1 MLPTLEILAPAGDA
15 ASLLAALNA
24 GADAVYF
31 GVDSGFNARARA
43 QNFQVNNLGETLRII
58 HDRGCRG
65 YLTLNTLVFDHE
77 LPQVER
83 LVTSAAKAGVDAVI
97 IQDIGV
103 ARLVRSL
110 VPSLPMH
117 ASTQMTCTDPASVE
131 FAQALGARRVT
142 LARELSLSEIALI
155 REKTKIQLEVF
166 VHGALCISYSG
177 QCLTSEAI
185 GGRSANRGAC
195 AQACRL
201 PYELVVDGSVMPTA
215 AGYLLSPLDLDA
227 SRLIPQLLALGVSS
241 IKIEGRLK
249 GPEYVAATTQ
259 LYRKA
264 VAAAMGDGPEPNV
277 AEHELSAQMFSR
289 GSSPGFLGGSNHQQL
304 VDATHCDHIG
314 VELGTVLG
322 VINSLGRQWLR
333 LRTNQRIARG
343 DGIVVQHPRWMAE
356 ELGGRVWLLRE
367 HGRDVDSSDYSTD
380 LWAWLGPDRTLEV
393 GLDGLRVFRTSS
405 VDMNR
410 RAAQVMETA
419 AKPVLIDAHL
429 SGRAGEF
436 PVLSFTTDDGRIAR
450 VSLDCQLQLA
460 HHAVTDET
468 AIRAKLSRLGETPY
482 RLNALS
488 LDIPESSLLPISSL
502 NRARRALVEQLGRAA
517 VRSYSCNQDY
527 SLESLLTWPE
537 KPPAPAGLYVTCRS
551 LPQAESAL
559 AAGADGIYL
568 DFLALTGLGSAVRSL
583 RQAGAPF
590 IGVALPRVRKP
601 GEQKIDEY
609 VHRLAPDALLLRSL
623 GQLVSFTKDERENPL
638 TNSNER
644 PLLIADFSLNVAN
657 TLSAIDILARSIDVF
672 TPCYDLDAAQLHAL
686 LDSPLGPFAEVAIHH
701 PMPLFHMEHCVI
713 AAHLS
718 KGSDYRDCGR
728 PCDAHQISLRDRKG
742 NEWPIEADIG
752 CRNTVLH
759 GTPQSAAH
767 HWARLRS
774 VNVRRLRIELLRES
788 AETTRTIVE
797 CYRALMAEDCSAR
810 DLRARLATA
819 GVRTLEGSLRVLG

>member
-1 MLPTLEILAPAGDA
+1 MLSTLEILAPAGDF
-15 ASLLAALNA
+15 ASLLAAINA

-31 GVDSGFNARARA
+31 GVDGGFNARARA
-43 QNFQVNNLGETLRII
+43 QNFQVNSLGETLQII

-77 LPQVER
+77 LPQIEH
-83 LVTSAAKAGVDAVI
+83 LVTSAAKAGVDALI
-97 IQDIGV
+97 IQDIGI
-103 ARLVRSL
+103 ARLVQSL

-117 ASTQMTCTDPASVE
+117 ASTQMTCTDLQSVQ
-131 FAQALGARRVT
+131 FAQGLGARRVT
-142 LARELSLSEIALI
+142 LARELSLREIAQI
-155 REKTKIQLEVF
+155 REKTDMQLEVF

-201 PYELVVDGSVMPTA
+201 PYELVVDGSVMPTD

-227 SRLIPQLLALGVSS
+227 STLVPQLLALGVTS

-264 VAAAMGDGPEPNV
+264 VAAAMGNGPGPNV
-277 AEHELSAQMFSR
+277 ADRELAAQMFSR
-289 GSSPGFLGGSNHQQL
+289 GASPGFLRGSNHQQL

-322 VINSLGRQWLR
+322 IINSSGRQWLR

-343 DGIVVQHPRWMAE
+343 DGIVVQHLRGEVE

-367 HGRDVDSSDYSTD
+367 QGHDVESSDRSND
-380 LWAWLGPDRTLEV
+380 LWAWLGPDRPLEC
-393 GLDGLRVFRTSS
+393 GFDGLRVFRTSS

-410 RAAQVMETA
+410 RAAQIMETA
-419 AKPVLIDAHL
+419 TKPVLLDAHL
-429 SGRAGEF
+429 CGRAGEF
-436 PVLSFTTDDGRIAR
+436 PVLSFTTDDGRLAR
-450 VSLDCQLQLA
+450 VSLDCQLQPA
-460 HHAVTDET
+460 HHAVTDEK

-517 VRSYSCNQDY
+517 TRSHPCNQDY

-537 KPPAPAGLYVTCRS
+537 KPPPPAGLYVTCRS

-559 AAGADGIYL
+559 SAGAEGIYL
-568 DFLALTGLGSAVRSL
+568 DFLALTGLGNAVRSL
-583 RQAGAPF
+583 RQLGAPF

-623 GQLVSFTKDERENPL
+623 GQLVNFTEHRQRTPFSENGV
-638 TNSNER
+638 R

-657 TLSAIDILARSIDVF
+657 TLSALDILSRSIDAF

-718 KGSDYRDCGR
+718 KGRDYRDCGR
-728 PCDAHQISLRDRKG
+728 PCDTHQISLRDRKG
-742 NEWPIEADIG
+742 NDWPIEADIG

-759 GTPQSAAH
+759 GTSQSAAH
-767 HWARLRS
+767 HWARLHS

-788 AETTRTIVE
+788 AETTRAIVE
-797 CYRALMAEDCSAR
+797 CYRSLMAEDCSAR
-810 DLRARLATA
+810 DVRTRLATA

>member
-1 MLPTLEILAPAGDA
+1 MVPTLELLAPAGDT
-15 ASLLAALNA
+15 ASLLAAINA

-31 GVDSGFNARARA
+31 GVDCGFNARARA
-43 QNFQVNNLGETLRII
+43 RNFQVSNLGETLQII
-58 HDRGCRG
+58 HDHGRRG

-77 LPQVER
+77 LPQIER
-83 LVTSAAKAGVDAVI
+83 LVTSAAEAGVDALI
-97 IQDIGV
+97 IQDIGI
-103 ARLVRSL
+103 ARLVQSL

-117 ASTQMTCTDPASVE
+117 ASTQMTCTDPESVQ
-131 FAQALGARRVT
+131 FAQGLGAQRVT
-142 LARELSLSEIALI
+142 LARELSLTDIALI
-155 REKTKIQLEVF
+155 REKTDLQLEVF

-201 PYELVVDGSVMPTA
+201 PYELVVDGSVIPTDA
-215 AGYLLSPLDLDA
+215 RYLLSPLDLDA
-227 SRLIPQLLALGVSS
+227 SRLVPQLLALGVSA

-249 GPEYVAATTQ
+249 GPEYVAAATQ

-264 VAAAMGDGPEPNV
+264 IAAAMGNGPEPDV
-277 AEHELSAQMFSR
+277 ADQELAAQMFSR
-289 GSSPGFLGGSNHQQL
+289 GASPGFLNGSNHQQL

-322 VINSLGRQWLR
+322 VINSSGRQWLR
-333 LRTNQRIARG
+333 LNTNHRIARG
-343 DGIVVQHPRWMAE
+343 DGIVVQRLQGAAE

-367 HGRDVDSSDYSTD
+367 QGRDVESSDRSTD
-380 LWAWLGPDRTLEV
+380 LWAWLGPDRTLER

-405 VDMNR
+405 VDMSR
-410 RAAQVMETA
+410 RVARVMETA
-419 AKPVLIDAHL
+419 AKPVLVDAHL
-429 SGRAGEF
+429 SGYTGEF
-436 PVLSFTTDDGRIAR
+436 PVLSFTTNDGRFAR
-450 VSLDCQLQLA
+450 VTLDCQLQLA
-460 HHAVTDET
+460 HHAVTDKT
-468 AIRAKLSRLGETPY
+468 SIRDKLSRLGKTPY

-502 NRARRALVEQLGRAA
+502 NRARRALVEQLGQAA
-517 VRSYSCNQDY
+517 VRAHHCNKDY
-527 SLESLLTWPE
+527 SLESLLTWPTN
-537 KPPAPAGLYVTCRS
+537 PPAPAGLYVTCRS
-551 LPQAESAL
+551 LPQAEAAL

-568 DFLALTGLGSAVRSL
+568 DFLALTGLGNAVRSL
-583 RQAGAPF
+583 RQSGTPF

-601 GEQKIDEY
+601 GEQKIEEY

-623 GQLVSFTKDERENPL
+623 GQLVSFTAIGRGQPL
-638 TNSNER
+638 SEHSVR
-644 PLLIADFSLNVAN
+644 PLLVADFSINIAN

-672 TPCYDLDAAQLHAL
+672 TPCHDLDAAQLHAL

-718 KGSDYRDCGR
+718 KGSDYRNCGR
-728 PCDAHQISLRDRKG
+728 PCDAHQISLRDRTG

-774 VNVRRLRIELLRES
+774 ANVRRLRIELLRES

-797 CYRALMAEDCSAR
+797 CYRSLMAEDCSAR
-810 DLRARLATA
+810 EVRTRLASV